1 MTINEK
7 AFIISLIQEYT
18 KIHRN
23 IDTYEDQLD
32 QMEKGLSV
40 RDRSGLDK
48 LNLAIKTEVERLAV
62 FRNVEIEF
70 WGEIEKKYGPGEFD
84 PDRLEY
90 ITKKGKRKWKKK
102 DQYQ

>member
-7 AFIISLIQEYT
+7 AFIVSLIQEYS

-23 IDTYEDQLD
+23 IDNYEEQLD
-32 QMEKGLSV
+32 RIEGGLSV
-40 RDRSGLDK
+40 RDRSKLEE
-48 LNLAIKTEVERLAV
+48 LNLVIKTEVERLAI
-62 FRNVEIEF
+62 FRNVEMEF

-90 ITKKGKRKWKKK
+90 ITKKSKRKWKKK
-102 DQYQ
+102 DQ